1 MKKIITLFLTLSLLC
16 LCFGCSKDQSEEIKL
31 TEVFDYVFDAG
42 TITSLDYDYAD
53 AYFNKEYNNWGG
65 GCSAIAKTLDNGDTI
80 VGRNMDLN
88 ISNKAAYIFRTDV
101 KDCYKTINLTYTFRD
116 ISPNFEDAKANGLS
130 EEFSK
135 VLPFMADDV
144 LNEKGLYIEVN
155 MRNGEFWP
163 TGESKFSC
171 KGTNPSAKRSVYM
184 FELPRYIG
192 EHCATVD
199 EALDY
204 VNTLNVYSKEGYWNY
219 CFLIADATGHYGI
232 LEFATDAVIWNDYHP
247 CQTNFYINELA
258 NYVEELQCGKGRY
271 ENLMKGIPN
280 VKNEDDMF
288 NLMDSVTY
296 YQVYDPYNCNF
307 DPRSENVGVLP
318 FATNEVL
325 EMEEYKEEIFAA
337 IDEVGQ
343 GVRSM
348 SRQEQQNKNEYWES
362 SFTEVINCNK
372 KTLTVRFFENDEKI
386 ITLSFDEK

>member
-1 MKKIITLFLTLSLLC
+1 MKKIITLLLTTFMIC
-16 LCFGCSKDQSEEIKL
+16 LCFGCSKGSNTIEL

-101 KDCYKTINLTYTFRD
+101 KDCYKTINLAYTFRD
-116 ISPNFEDAKANGLS
+116 ISPDFEDAKANGLS

-163 TGESKFSC
+163 TGETKYSC
-171 KGTNPSAKRSVYM
+171 KGTNPSAERSVYM

-199 EALDY
+199 EAIDY
-204 VNTLNVYSKEGYWNY
+204 VHTLNVYSKEGYWNY
-219 CFLIADATGHYGI
+219 CFIMADATGHYGL
-232 LEFATDAVIWNDYHP
+232 LEFAADAVIWNDYQP

-258 NYVEELQCGKGRY
+258 NYVEELKCGVGRY
-271 ENLMKGIPN
+271 ENLMAGIGN

-318 FATNEVL
+318 FATNDVL
-325 EMEEYKEEIFAA
+325 MLDEYKEDIYAA
-337 IDEVGQ
+337 INEIGKE
-343 GVRSM
+343 VRSM

-372 KTLTVRFFENDEKI
+372 KTLKVRFFEDNNKI
-386 ITLSFDEK
+386 ITLSFDK